1 MILIERIEDG
11 VAVLEVT
18 DSDGVS
24 THRSMPL
31 QTLGVAACAGDV
43 LLQTENGWQIDTEA
57 TDMRR
62 RLAVQ
67 RLHRLI
73 HHEH

>member
-1 MILIERIEDG
+1 MILVERIEDG

-18 DSDGVS
+18 DSEGVS
-24 THRSMPL
+24 TYRSMPL
-31 QTLGVAACAGDV
+31 KALGVAARAGDV
-43 LLQTENGWQIDTEA
+43 LLQTENGWQIDAAA

-62 RLAVQ
+62 KLAVQ

-73 HHEH
+73 HHEN

>member
-1 MILIERIEDG
+1 MILVERIEDG

-24 THRSMPL
+24 IHRTMPL
-31 QTLGVAACAGDV
+31 KALGVAACAGDV

-62 RLAVQ
+62 KLAVQ
-67 RLHRLI
+67 RIHRLI
-73 HHEH
+73 HHEN